1 MKRKNDPRINAGS
14 TSIKEYFILFF
25 ALAAFNG
32 FHITILKYFEARGMV
47 ETNIQLVINIL
58 MAYVL
63 ITAAGITGF
72 VAFVRHTS
80 WSRPMRKLSEAAH
93 KITEGDFSVR
103 ISPLRKDGKKDYIE
117 VMFDDFNTMAEEL
130 QSIETLKNDF
140 IASVSHEIKTPLAVI
155 QSYAATLQNDALN
168 TDDRHEYIKT
178 IIEASQKLSTMVSN
192 ILKLNKLENQE
203 IAPNAHPFDLSEQ
216 IRRCAV
222 TFEEFWERKNISF
235 DAELEETIVCYNED
249 MLEIV
254 WNNLFSNAVK
264 FTGPGGSIFI
274 NLKAQNG
281 TAVVSIRD
289 TGCGMDKTTQK
300 HIFDKFYQGD
310 TSHAQ
315 QGNGLGLALVKKT
328 LELVGGS
335 ISVESEAGQGSIFTV
350 FLKI

>member
-1 MKRKNDPRINAGS
+1 MKKEKDNRVNAS
-14 TSIKEYFILFF
+14 YVSVKEYGILFF
-25 ALAAFNG
+25 VFAFVNG
-32 FHITILKYFEARGMV
+32 FHMWIYLELLNSNIFE
-47 ETNIQLVINIL
+47 TDIQFGINIL
-58 MAYVL
+58 M
-63 ITAAGITGF
+63 GF
-72 VAFVRHTS
+72 VLLAAALVTAFFGFFRYRF
-80 WSRPMRKLSEAAH
+80 WLKPLRKLSVAARLIA
-93 KITEGDFSVR
+93 KGDFSIR
-103 ISPLRKDGKKDYIE
+103 IDHQRKDRKKDFVE
-117 VMFDDFNTMAEEL
+117 VLFDDFNCMAEEL
-130 QSIETLKNDF
+130 QSIETLKSDF

-155 QSYAATLQNDALN
+155 QSYAATLQNDNLN
-168 TDDRHEYIKT
+168 TDERHDYIKT

-203 IAPNAHPFDLSEQ
+203 IVPRAQPFDLSEQ

-235 DAELEETIVCYNED
+235 DAELEETTVCYNED

-289 TGCGMDKTTQK
+289 TGCGMDEATQK

-328 LELVGGS
+328 LELIGAS
-335 ISVESEAGQGSIFTV
+335 IAVESELGQGSTFTV